1 MSLRTAPDAPMR
13 DTEGPAV
20 APSRIT
26 VADIAT
32 DLAIGRHSVYAML
45 EGGII
50 PGIKLKRGWLVT
62 RHAYE
67 RWKETAGTRITPK
80 AA

>member
-1 MSLRTAPDAPMR
+1 M
-13 DTEGPAV
+13 V
-20 APSRIT
+20 PSRVT
-26 VADIAT
+26 VREIAN
-32 DLAIGRHSVYAML
+32 DLDIGRHSVYAML

-67 RWKETAGTRITPK
+67 RWKETAGTRISPK